1 MVGKWL
7 WYSNERKALIFSF
20 HHGTVGS
27 GQLLNPLAI
36 SIQILMR
43 EGLHFRLLVII
54 YILALTGKVDRE
66 VMIFMR
72 LFGMGP
78 SGLT

>member
-1 MVGKWL
+1 MAGKWRWSL
-7 WYSNERKALIFSF
+7 NEKKALIFSF
-20 HHGTVGS
+20 HLGTVGS
-27 GQLLNPLAI
+27 GQLLNPLLI

-43 EGLHFRLLVII
+43 EGLHFQLPVII
-54 YILALTGKVDRE
+54 YILVLTGKVDKE